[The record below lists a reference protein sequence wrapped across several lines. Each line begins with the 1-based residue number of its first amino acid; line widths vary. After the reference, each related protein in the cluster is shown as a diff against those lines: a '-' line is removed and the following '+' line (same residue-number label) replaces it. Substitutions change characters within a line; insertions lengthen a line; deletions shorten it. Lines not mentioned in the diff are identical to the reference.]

1 MLSGKYQRDARPSE
15 GRIGWVAEDESK
27 RATQASPSWGQM
39 SAQDRVWNTLDV
51 VKSCAAERGEMVV

>member
-1 MLSGKYQRDARPSE
+1 M
-15 GRIGWVAEDESK
+15 AEDESK

-51 VKSCAAERGEMVV
+51 VKSCAAQHGEMVVTLVFKPECTMFAS